1 MELPISI
8 DLESMSDSFSEE
20 VRMKVLANGTAI
32 LCAILIAGCAVTP
45 QRAAEADTRQ
55 LCIWYMS
62 PFLGDSD
69 RATAYQELSRR
80 NVLINTVCTR
90 YSEENAQMFSLGVQM
105 MQESRPK
112 PAPSAYTDCYQ
123 TANGYRCEHHGQ
135 TYFNCQPSGNG
146 YLCQ

>member
-1 MELPISI
+1 
-8 DLESMSDSFSEE
+8 
-20 VRMKVLANGTAI
+20 MKVLANVPVI
-32 LCAILIAGCAVTP
+32 LFVISISGCAVTP
-45 QRAAEADTRQ
+45 QRAAEADTRE
-55 LCIWYMS
+55 LCNWYMS

-69 RATAYQELSRR
+69 RTAAYQELRRR
-80 NVLINTVCTR
+80 NVPVNTDCTR
-90 YSEENAQMFSLGVQM
+90 YAEESGQMFSLGIQM
-105 MQESRPK
+105 MQASRPK